1 MNQLNEALDSFFH
14 LKERG
19 TTVRTELVA
28 GATSF
33 MTLAFLIAVHPSI
46 MASCGMDK
54 GAMATVTIV
63 SAMIFTLICGL
74 YCNIPFVLATAM
86 GSNALI
92 AYSIVGAG
100 ITTWQVALGMNFISG
115 VIFVIISVCNI
126 REMVVKVIPK
136 GLKITMGAAVGMF
149 ITATGMSNV
158 KLIRLN
164 DSGFL
169 KLGDLHSPEIILAG
183 ITLLL
188 ILAFT
193 SRKMKSG
200 LLLAMV
206 IGTVIGIPMGL
217 TTVPSHLLRLHLS
230 WISRER

>member
-100 ITTWQVALGMNFISG
+100 ITTWQVALGMNFI
-115 VIFVIISVCNI
+115 
-126 REMVVKVIPK
+126 
-136 GLKITMGAAVGMF
+136 
-149 ITATGMSNV
+149 
-158 KLIRLN
+158 
-164 DSGFL
+164 
-169 KLGDLHSPEIILAG
+169 
-183 ITLLL
+183 
-188 ILAFT
+188 
-193 SRKMKSG
+193 
-200 LLLAMV
+200 
-206 IGTVIGIPMGL
+206 
-217 TTVPSHLLRLHLS
+217 
-230 WISRER
+230 